1 MLQRR
6 TSALSPES
14 IAEDPVM
21 SADAGSNAPI
31 WEGERERK
39 QAPARLPPRP
49 GSRKVR
55 GACGAARP
63 EGSQTP
69 RGISVG
75 VREVW
80 SARGPPSPQPEQP
93 RRPRFTSPQPRFW
106 RSAVHP
112 HLPSKA
118 SAPGSNDHHS
128 SLIICSL
135 VTGLRESVICKG
147 NGGNGSRNLAAD
159 IWF

>member
-1 MLQRR
+1 
-6 TSALSPES
+6 
-14 IAEDPVM
+14 M

-39 QAPARLPPRP
+39 QAPAQLPPRP
-49 GSRKVR
+49 GSQKVR

-80 SARGPPSPQPEQP
+80 SARGPEQS
-93 RRPRFTSPQPRFW
+93 RRPRFTSSQPRFW

-118 SAPGSNDHHS
+118 SAPGSSFQSDHLQSCHR
-128 SLIICSL
+128 LERVGDL
-135 VTGLRESVICKG
+135 QG
-147 NGGNGSRNLAAD
+147 
-159 IWF
+159 